1 MLEKLIA
8 INAWVLILGA
18 CFTVAGSPI
27 GSFIFLYT
35 CVIGLIDGIREKNF
49 NAILINGALG
59 GMNTY
64 YVIKYFLERK
74 F

>member
-18 CFTVAGSPI
+18 CLTVAGSPI
-27 GSFIFLYT
+27 GSFVFLYT
-35 CVIGLIDGIREKNF
+35 CVIGLIDGIKEKNF

-64 YVIKYFLERK
+64 YVIVFILSKI
-74 F
+74 

>member
-18 CFTVAGSPI
+18 CLTVAGSPI
-27 GSFIFLYT
+27 GSFVFLYT
-35 CVIGLIDGIREKNF
+35 CIIGLIDGIKEKNF

-64 YVIKYFLERK
+64 YVIKFFLERG